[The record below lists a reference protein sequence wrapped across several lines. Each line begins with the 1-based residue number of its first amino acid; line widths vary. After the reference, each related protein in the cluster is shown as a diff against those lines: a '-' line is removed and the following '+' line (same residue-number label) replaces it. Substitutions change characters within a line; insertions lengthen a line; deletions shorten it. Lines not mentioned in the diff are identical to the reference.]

1 MTGFINTG
9 FINLEA
15 TNPGMIDR
23 FGFVSVLGFLVSWF
37 PGFLVS

>member
-1 MTGFINTG
+1 MSNAMNATKSFINIG

-23 FGFVSVLGFLVSWF
+23 FVFLSVLGFLVS
-37 PGFLVS
+37 

>member
-1 MTGFINTG
+1 MSNAGNVMNSFINIG

-23 FGFVSVLGFLVSWF
+23 FGFVSVLGFQVS
-37 PGFLVS
+37 